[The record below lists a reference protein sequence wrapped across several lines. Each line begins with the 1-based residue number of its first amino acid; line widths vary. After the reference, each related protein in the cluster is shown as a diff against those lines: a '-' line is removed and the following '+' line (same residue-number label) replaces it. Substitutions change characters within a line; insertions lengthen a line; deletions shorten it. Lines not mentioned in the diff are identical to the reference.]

1 MFWIASNV
9 LDRVTQGATSFIKH
23 AAISAR
29 HTQGSRMV
37 WGDVIE
43 SLEMAPPCTWN

>member
-1 MFWIASNV
+1 LIIVNV

-29 HTQGSRMV
+29 HTHSRMV
-37 WGDVIE
+37 WGEVIE